1 MSSVTWVSQTL
12 DTEALFSRHFQVQ
25 QRLEDLGQEM
35 VNVFVPYRLSEG
47 EVVNYLIEKHGDV

>member
-1 MSSVTWVSQTL
+1 VTWVSQTL
-12 DTEALFSRHFQVQ
+12 DTEALFSQHFQVQ